1 MQPIKIAAYAAIL
14 TTVFRSD
21 CLALQKRSIVE
32 LDEGQLTS
40 GHGEAVKEIP
50 DGQIIA
56 GAKSRVQQAPD
67 GQIAAP
73 KTEEQEQ
80 GQITTVIDI
89 VSEII
94 AFEPITRFIT
104 VTGSK

>member
-50 DGQIIA
+50 DG
-56 GAKSRVQQAPD
+56 
-67 GQIAAP
+67 
-73 KTEEQEQ
+73 
-80 GQITTVIDI
+80 
-89 VSEII
+89 
-94 AFEPITRFIT
+94 
-104 VTGSK
+104 